1 MMVVKRKKN
10 NFWRRYKKDEL
21 VFRLSLYLVTTPS
34 AGAFGGLLANGILKI
49 PHIGEVKSWEMNFL
63 IEGLITIIVAII
75 GYFTLT
81 DLIHTS
87 RWLTDAEK
95 AFLQVCLKSK
105 LVVPPNVAGAIATL
119 AFAYCS
125 AKFKIRSVF
134 TISGAITM
142 CIGYAMFLG
151 SKNLYVCYAA
161 SFFATSGAFTQGA
174 LLPAYAAV
182 NANKDS
188 ERTGAIAVTVS
199 PCSMAMLASICR
211 RVSEA

>member
-1 MMVVKRKKN
+1 
-10 NFWRRYKKDEL
+10 
-21 VFRLSLYLVTTPS
+21 
-34 AGAFGGLLANGILKI
+34 
-49 PHIGEVKSWEMNFL
+49 
-63 IEGLITIIVAII
+63 
-75 GYFTLT
+75 
-81 DLIHTS
+81 
-87 RWLTDAEK
+87 
-95 AFLQVCLKSK
+95 
-105 LVVPPNVAGAIATL
+105 
-119 AFAYCS
+119 
-125 AKFKIRSVF
+125 
-134 TISGAITM
+134 M